1 MLFRSLRECVAEQRE
16 FKHFHIYIAYGPLL
30 SVYLPDIRFYRPDL
44 PPFVDTYIYDT
55 ANRQEH
61 GDVPRRNLGKKR
73 PRV

>member
-1 MLFRSLRECVAEQRE
+1 MELFSIRIQRT
-16 FKHFHIYIAYGPLL
+16 FQLVSTAYSPLL

-73 PRV
+73 SRV